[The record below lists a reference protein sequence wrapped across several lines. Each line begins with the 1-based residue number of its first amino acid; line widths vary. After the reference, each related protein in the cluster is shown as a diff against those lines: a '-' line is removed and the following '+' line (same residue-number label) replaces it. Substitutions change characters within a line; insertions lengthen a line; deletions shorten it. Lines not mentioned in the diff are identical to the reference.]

1 METVVNDFKW
11 LIVHS
16 SFVNFSKRPIIIY
29 EKFDLGK
36 KRNIAFNG
44 KITVSCIA
52 HSLRRPLVASVDI
65 SQNVL
70 VDGNNIYHK
79 GSSYYFIAQTVRY
92 I

>member
-1 METVVNDFKW
+1 M
-11 LIVHS
+11 
-16 SFVNFSKRPIIIY
+16 PISTAQIIT
-29 EKFDLGK
+29 LGK

>member
-1 METVVNDFKW
+1 M
-11 LIVHS
+11 
-16 SFVNFSKRPIIIY
+16 PISTAQIIT
-29 EKFDLGK
+29 LGK
-36 KRNIAFNG
+36 KRNIALKG
-44 KITVSCIA
+44 KITVKCIA

-70 VDGNNIYHK
+70 VDGNNIYNK